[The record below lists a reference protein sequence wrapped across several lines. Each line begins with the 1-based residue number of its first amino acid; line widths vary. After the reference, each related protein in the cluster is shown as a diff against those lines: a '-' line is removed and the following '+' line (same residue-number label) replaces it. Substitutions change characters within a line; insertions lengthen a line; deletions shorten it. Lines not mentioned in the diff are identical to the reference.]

1 MASADVE
8 APPADPTAGL
18 PDYLL
23 DPNAV
28 MKDLD
33 AKWRYKQPPDYTN
46 TRKVYAQSTLSLIPL
61 TTAFSTKRPI
71 KLTPQ
76 PSQNPKPH
84 RSQSPLLSRKP
95 RQELGSRSLL
105 QNRHLRLAHHRPP

>member
-33 AKWRYKQPPDYTN
+33 AKWRYNQPPDYTN
-46 TRKVYAQSTLSLIPL
+46 TRKVYAQST
-61 TTAFSTKRPI
+61 
-71 KLTPQ
+71 
-76 PSQNPKPH
+76 
-84 RSQSPLLSRKP
+84 
-95 RQELGSRSLL
+95 
-105 QNRHLRLAHHRPP
+105 